1 MAVVGQVDFI
11 ECTSLN
17 ISYDVM
23 GIATLSFTV
32 VHNVPD
38 MGILSNY
45 NRVEAGGQVFEGY
58 ITDAY
63 MTSIVRTEG
72 WYETQVTLIST
83 TN

>member
-1 MAVVGQVDFI
+1 MTDFI

-23 GIATLSFTV
+23 GIATLSFTI
-32 VHNVPD
+32 VHDDPD
-38 MGILSNY
+38 LGILSSY
-45 NRVEAGGQVFEGY
+45 NRVAAGGQVFEGY

-63 MTSIVRTEG
+63 MSAVPRTGGPGQTG
-72 WYETQVTLIST
+72 WYETHVTLIST

>member
-1 MAVVGQVDFI
+1 MADSPVDFI

-32 VHNVPD
+32 VHNYYSAS
-38 MGILSNY
+38 MLSSY
-45 NRVEAGGQVFEGY
+45 KEIGPVGGQTFSGY

-63 MTSIVRTEG
+63 MSAILKTDG
-72 WYETQVTLIST
+72 WYETQVTLITT

>member
-1 MAVVGQVDFI
+1 MASQIDFI

-32 VHNVPD
+32 VHNVSSLS
-38 MGILSNY
+38 ILDSY
-45 NRVEAGGQVFEGY
+45 QRISAGGQVFSGY

-63 MTSIVRTEG
+63 MSAIPRTEG